1 MRPAM
6 RAAYIS
12 NVRRSAC
19 VLLGCLVLAGCG
31 GDDGGGRTGTS
42 RGTIVVTSPDF
53 KAGGAIP
60 ARFTCA
66 GSDVSPELNWRHVP
80 KGTTQ
85 FTVSV
90 VDSDAKG
97 FVHWKL
103 GGLPPRATGVIGGPV
118 VPPRAREGRNSF
130 GKSGYDGPCPPP
142 GDPPHDYVFTVT
154 ALGAGGKVLDH
165 GSLVG
170 TFKR

>member
-1 MRPAM
+1 MC
-6 RAAYIS
+6 AAYIS
-12 NVRRSAC
+12 GVRRSAC

-31 GDDGGGRTGTS
+31 GGDDDGGGRTSTS
-42 RGTIVVTSPDF
+42 RGTIVGTSPDF

-90 VDSDAKG
+90 IDSDAKG

-103 GGLPPRATGVIGGPV
+103 EGLPPRATGVIGGPV
-118 VPPRAREGRNSF
+118 VPPRTREGRNSF
-130 GKSGYDGPCPPP
+130 GKTGYDGPCPPP
-142 GDPPHDYVFTVT
+142 GDPPHHYVFTVT